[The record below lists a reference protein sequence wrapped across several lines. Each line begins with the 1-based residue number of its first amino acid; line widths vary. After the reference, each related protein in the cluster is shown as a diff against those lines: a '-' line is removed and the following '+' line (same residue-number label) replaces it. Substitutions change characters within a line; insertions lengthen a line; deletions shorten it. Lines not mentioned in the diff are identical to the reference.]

1 MNLNNMNQI
10 PSPTKISIIA
20 RLRAINPKNKTEI
33 NNSPSL
39 QRSQYTLFV
48 PKNSSPSDILYIS
61 ERPLE
66 IYKINEFMKL
76 KEPNINLNF
85 LNFDK
90 VYPETYPLDLI
101 YQQILQNPINDL
113 FYRKNSCMLFFGP
126 TLGGKSYLLRGSP
139 FKNENEAGLL
149 TRAIREIF
157 QRIEFNNSFLVKISV
172 YQIYLDKIY
181 DLLSNNNNE
190 LNIETKYSDINN
202 TYNINILGLSKRE
215 IKNSNEYDTTLREA
229 INNRRNLSKIF
240 GVNDFKKKSHFI
252 MSLYLENKNEEN
264 KYITYSQ
271 FDFVELVSSNFGLLN
286 ENENLNDNM
295 AINQNLFQNTKNT
308 FNSLAD
314 NIIHLSQDSLS
325 TNNTTLTIAL
335 KNTMKPGSNIIF
347 VNCVIP
353 WEFPLKDSYSSLKF
367 TNLIFSQIY
376 KSDNNSNLLN
386 NINNSTNNLTYSL
399 EFSDNNNTCSRLN
412 QNVNQNLININDS
425 GYEKMTEYLN
435 SLTIDKIDIFFPEK
449 DFSNINNN
457 NNNNK
462 NDRQEERERNY
473 KNEIN
478 EKNNNLFTKYNK
490 NVNKNKLKKQNNNQ
504 YNTFRKIN
512 NKNIINKSYDIP
524 KNNINK
530 KNNKK
535 KKNILSKKINKSLDN
550 QDLSPKEKKLKKLNQ
565 VLKELENKSNEL
577 NQKSLGT
584 EYLYNNISN
593 VNIGKNSNISNNI
606 FNNTDSNDINLN
618 QDDKNKILSSDLNNT
633 NIQLDKM
640 KDEYSELKSNN
651 IILKE
656 DLFKLEQANKNLE
669 KELDEQRNRN
679 IEIINQNEELSNRLL
694 KLESLLDE
702 ASIRDEKYKINEIN
716 IEKLLNEKLY
726 LNSKIADDEKEYK
739 RMKEEKEKYE
749 IEYKV
754 LDAKYNE
761 LKNNYDIMYNDYNN
775 IKIGHDEKFYL
786 IENKIDNLLKEIEKL
801 QKENNILRNENER
814 QRIEINAIST
824 QRDDFKE
831 KYNEQKNRNDLL
843 SNKIGEIE
851 NEFKYIKKEKMNEE
865 YLKLKCE
872 ENKKNRNENKMR
884 IVNEL
889 QNKIQKYRQQR
900 LSKGLDDY

>member
-61 ERPLE
+61 EHPLE

-252 MSLYLENKNEEN
+252 MSLYLENKIEEN

-640 KDEYSELKSNN
+640 KDGYSELKSNN

-775 IKIGHDEKFYL
+775 IKIGHDEKFNL

-889 QNKIQKYRQQR
+889 QNKIQKYRQER